1 MIIHDVIQGS
11 AEWFALRRAKV
22 TGTRF
27 SKVFSADDLKLI
39 DLLIAEEVSQE
50 VEDEG
55 YKSEEMLR
63 GEEYEPLA
71 RDTYAKQIG
80 KDIDIHG
87 FITSEKYSW
96 LGYSPDGLIK
106 GDGELIYREGIE
118 IKSPS
123 THTHVRYIRMD
134 QIPNEHKYQVRL
146 IFIVCPTVQKVTFI
160 SYDPRFYKRP
170 IWTRTVT
177 RAEMADELRAAEVQ
191 LIKFRG
197 KFEKYYEQVTF

>member
-1 MIIHDVIQGS
+1 M
-11 AEWFALRRAKV
+11 
-22 TGTRF
+22 
-27 SKVFSADDLKLI
+27 FSADDLKLI
-39 DLLIAEEVSQE
+39 DCLIAEEVSQE
-50 VEDEG
+50 IEEEG

-71 RDTYAKQIG
+71 RATYAKQVG
-80 KDIDIHG
+80 KEIDVHG
-87 FITSEKYSW
+87 FITSEKYPW

-106 GDGELIYREGIE
+106 GESGLYEEGIE

-123 THTHVRYIRMD
+123 TNTHIRYIRMD

-170 IWTRTVT
+170 IWTKTVT
-177 RAEMADELRAAEVQ
+177 RSEMADELRAAEVQ
-191 LIKFRG
+191 AIKFRG
-197 KFEKYYEQVTF
+197 KWEKYYEQVTF

>member
-1 MIIHDVIQGS
+1 MIIHSVEQGS
-11 AEWFALRRAKV
+11 PEWFALRRAKV

-27 SKVFSADDLKLI
+27 KEIFAADDLKLV
-39 DLLIAEEVSQE
+39 DKLIAESISEE
-50 VEDEG
+50 VEEEG

-63 GEEYEPLA
+63 GDEYEPLA
-71 RDTYAKQIG
+71 RAYYAKQIG
-80 KDIDIHG
+80 KEIDVHG
-87 FITSEKYSW
+87 FITSEKYPW

-106 GDGELIYREGIE
+106 GESALYEEGIE

-134 QIPNEHKYQVRL
+134 KVPTEHIGQVKL

-170 IWTRTVT
+170 IWIKTVT
-177 RAEMADELRAAEVQ
+177 RSEMADELRAAEVQ

>member
-11 AEWFALRRAKV
+11 KEWLALRRKKV

-27 SKVFSADDLKLI
+27 KDLFGSDDLKLI
-39 DLLIAEEVSQE
+39 DKLIAEEVSDE
-50 VEDEG
+50 VEEQG
-55 YKSEEMLR
+55 YISEEMLR

-71 RDTYAKQIG
+71 RDAYSKKNLVQVETF
-80 KDIDIHG
+80 G
-87 FITSEKYSW
+87 FISSDKYPW
-96 LGYSPDGLIK
+96 LGFSPDGLI
-106 GDGELIYREGIE
+106 GGEDRTYKEAIE
-118 IKSPS
+118 IKCPS
-123 THTHVRYIRMD
+123 THTHVRYIRMN

-146 IFIVCPTVQKVTFI
+146 IFIVCPTVEKVTFI

-170 IWTRTVT
+170 IWTKTVT

-191 LIKFRG
+191 AIKFRG